1 MSKDIVIN
9 SGIFPVIM
17 SIQDKD
23 INGKYSKVYHIP
35 RSINLLYLENI
46 KDNCEKDL
54 LRKYANAEKFNDNI
68 IIIYFAY
75 IKEGWL
81 IHIKSMTMIK
91 PRWWTKTHKG
101 LYCLLERIFM
111 KKGVK
116 EVKEKI
122 RTVTEDTKYIQ
133 HH

>member
-1 MSKDIVIN
+1 MTPRINILGVFIFRRAYMSKDIVIN

-75 IKEGWL
+75 IKEG
-81 IHIKSMTMIK
+81 
-91 PRWWTKTHKG
+91 
-101 LYCLLERIFM
+101 
-111 KKGVK
+111 
-116 EVKEKI
+116 
-122 RTVTEDTKYIQ
+122 
-133 HH
+133 